1 MFAKE
6 KPYIE
11 QPIEE
16 IRAWR
21 EKATRDRRQ
30 IQGRNNNNNGRNS
43 VKGIKN
49 RQNTEQ
55 NSEQTEVKQ

>member
-1 MFAKE
+1 MFARRT
-6 KPYIE
+6 PIE

-30 IQGRNNNNNGRNS
+30 TQGRNKWE
-43 VKGIKN
+43 VKGKEKKI
-49 RQNTEQ
+49 
-55 NSEQTEVKQ
+55 QTEHITEFITGGSQAV